1 MENTLFKAKG
11 GKIKIILKKTKK
23 DTTVGLPGYVIE
35 LRLVE
40 DVKADSN
47 EVVKQIV
54 IMMVNAIS

>member
-1 MENTLFKAKG
+1 MENILFKAKG

-47 EVVKQIV
+47 EVVIQ
-54 IMMVNAIS
+54 